1 MREEHWADLNVCITG
16 GLDREGGGNGPLVVL
31 LHGFGAPG
39 DDLVALWRY
48 LKVPDEVRFVFPSA
62 PLSLGGQGFGESR
75 AWWMLDLDRIM
86 RARQLGQ
93 WEELS
98 KEIPHGLASARTQVL
113 DFLTVAM
120 KELSAPP
127 ESVVLGGFS
136 QGAMLSMDLALHSD
150 IPLAGLVLLSG
161 TVIAKHDWLTRLP
174 NRRGLPVFQSHGS
187 EDPILAFSAAQ
198 ELRAHL
204 QSAGLPL
211 QWVEFRGG
219 HEIPFQVLEELGVFL
234 QSLFFPRTNNA

>member
-1 MREEHWADLNVCITG
+1 MRQEYWANLNVRITG
-16 GLDREGGGNGPLVVL
+16 GVDREGGGKGPLVVL

-48 LKVPDEVRFVFPSA
+48 FKVSDEVRFVFPEA
-62 PLSLGGQGFGESR
+62 PLSLSERGFGDAR

-86 RARQLGQ
+86 QARQLGQ

-98 KEIPHGLASARTQVL
+98 KEIPHGLAPARRQVL
-113 DFLTVAM
+113 DLLSVAM
-120 KELSAPP
+120 EELDAPS
-127 ESVVLGGFS
+127 EAVVLGGFS
-136 QGAMLSMDLALHSD
+136 QGAMLSTDVALHSD

-161 TVIAKHDWLTRLP
+161 TLIAKQEWVPRLP
-174 NRRGLPVFQSHGS
+174 NRRGLQVFQSHGI

-198 ELRAHL
+198 QFRAYAE
-204 QSAGLPL
+204 SAGLFL
-211 QWVEFRGG
+211 KWVEFHGG

-234 QSLFFPRTNNA
+234 QSLFFHRTDG

>member
-1 MREEHWADLNVCITG
+1 MRQEHWANLDVCITG
-16 GLDREGGGNGPLVVL
+16 GIDRQGGGNGPVVVL

-48 LKVPDEVRFVFPSA
+48 LRVPDEVRFVFPAA
-62 PLSLGGQGFGESR
+62 PLSLSGSGFGDSR

-98 KEIPHGLASARTQVL
+98 KEIPRGLAPARKQVL
-113 DFLTVAM
+113 DLLLVARE
-120 KELSAPP
+120 ELSAPS

-136 QGAMLSMDLALHSD
+136 QGAMLSTDVALHSD

-161 TVIAKHDWLTRLP
+161 TIIAKHEWLSRLSGRP
-174 NRRGLPVFQSHGS
+174 GLPVFQSHGI

-198 ELRAHL
+198 ELRTHL
-204 QSAGLPL
+204 DAAGLSL
-211 QWVEFRGG
+211 RWVEFHGG
-219 HEIPFQVLEELGVFL
+219 HEIPFQVLENLGEFL
-234 QSLFFPRTNNA
+234 QSVLSKAG